1 MIQKSMPNNAGQKPN
16 QVSVVLNIWGKDNE
30 DCLRRSLES
39 VRRQIQKP
47 DEVIIVIDG
56 PINED
61 LHKIVQSYEMSLSL
75 PINRIDL
82 PIASG
87 LWNARNVGI
96 HAAKYEFIAVHD
108 ADDIMH
114 PDRLRIQ
121 LDQISNA
128 EIDVLGSPVYEFD
141 ANNERVCGLR
151 SLASSDQLPSKMLWQ
166 NVINHSSVMLRKSA
180 VVGVGG
186 YRNVH
191 LAEDYDLWLRLI
203 SAGKKLSS
211 TDVVLQAFSVDDE
224 IDKRRGGLRFIS
236 SEIALH
242 RQVRS
247 TKELNLLT
255 SWIRFLLRLVFRLG
269 PGFLRKSYRS
279 SFQAKK
285 SQNSPRDLAEFL
297 NNPPRN
303 INLIA

>member
-1 MIQKSMPNNAGQKPN
+1 MPNTAEQKPN
-16 QVSVVLNIWGKDNE
+16 QVSVVLNIWGNDDE
-30 DCLRRSLES
+30 DRLRRSLES
-39 VRRQIQKP
+39 IRRQNYRP
-47 DEVIIVIDG
+47 DEVLIVIDG

-61 LHKIVQSYEMSLSL
+61 LRKIVQDFEMSSSL

-82 PIASG
+82 PVASG

-108 ADDIMH
+108 ADDVMH

-141 ANNERVCGLR
+141 ANSEKVLGLR
-151 SLASSDQLPSKMLWQ
+151 SLANSNVLPRKMLWQ

-186 YRNVH
+186 YRNVY

-203 SAGKKLSS
+203 CAGKSLS
-211 TDVVLQAFSVDDE
+211 TTKFVLQAFSVDSDLN
-224 IDKRRGGLRFIS
+224 KRRGGTKFIS
-236 SEIALH
+236 SEFALH
-242 RQVRS
+242 RLVRS
-247 TKELNLLT
+247 TKLQSILV
-255 SWIRFLLRLVFRLG
+255 SWVRLAFRLSYRLG
-269 PGFLRKSYRS
+269 PKYARQIHRS
-279 SFQAKK
+279 KIQAKK
-285 SQNSPRDLAEFL
+285 TPNSALNLAEFL
-297 NNPPRN
+297 NEPPLDINP
-303 INLIA
+303 IS

>member
-1 MIQKSMPNNAGQKPN
+1 MPNNASQKPN

-30 DCLRRSLES
+30 NCLRRSLES
-39 VRRQIQKP
+39 IRRQNQRP
-47 DEVIIVIDG
+47 DEVLIVIDG

-61 LHKIVQSYEMSLSL
+61 LHKIIQGYEMSSSL

-96 HAAKYEFIAVHD
+96 LAAKHEFIAVHD
-108 ADDIMH
+108 ADDVMH

-121 LDQISNA
+121 LEQIMNA

-141 ANNERVCGLR
+141 AISERVLGLR
-151 SLASSDQLPSKMLWQ
+151 ILAGNDQLTRKMLWQ

-191 LAEDYDLWLRLI
+191 LAEDYDLWLRLMR
-203 SAGKKLSS
+203 AGMNLCTS
-211 TDVVLQAFSVDDE
+211 DFVLQAFAVDSQLS
-224 IDKRRGGLRFIS
+224 KRRGGTKFIA
-236 SEIALH
+236 SEFALH
-242 RQVRS
+242 RLVRS
-247 TKELNLLT
+247 TKLQNILVSWVRLT
-255 SWIRFLLRLVFRLG
+255 LRVAYRLG
-269 PGFLRKSYRS
+269 PKFSRQIHRS
-279 SFQAKK
+279 RVQTKQSN
-285 SQNSPRDLAEFL
+285 NSAINLEEFV
-297 NNPPRN
+297 NNPPLN
-303 INLIA
+303 INLTS

>member
-1 MIQKSMPNNAGQKPN
+1 MPNNASQKPN

-30 DCLRRSLES
+30 NCLRRSLES
-39 VRRQIQKP
+39 IRRQNQRP
-47 DEVIIVIDG
+47 DEVLIVIDG

-61 LHKIVQSYEMSLSL
+61 LHKVIQGYEMSSSL

-96 HAAKYEFIAVHD
+96 LAAKHEFIAVHD
-108 ADDIMH
+108 ADDVMH

-121 LDQISNA
+121 LEQIMNA

-141 ANNERVCGLR
+141 AISERVLGLR
-151 SLASSDQLPSKMLWQ
+151 ILAGNDQLTRKMLWQ

-191 LAEDYDLWLRLI
+191 LAEDYDLWLRLMR
-203 SAGKKLSS
+203 AGMNLCTS
-211 TDVVLQAFSVDDE
+211 DFVLQAFAVDSQLS
-224 IDKRRGGLRFIS
+224 KRRGGTKFIA
-236 SEIALH
+236 SEFALH
-242 RQVRS
+242 RLVRS
-247 TKELNLLT
+247 TKLQNVLV
-255 SWIRFLLRLVFRLG
+255 SWVRFILRLTYRLG
-269 PGFLRKSYRS
+269 PRFSRQIYRS
-279 SFQAKK
+279 RVQARQ
-285 SQNSPRDLAEFL
+285 SNNSAINLEEFV
-297 NNPPRN
+297 NNPPLN
-303 INLIA
+303 INQIS